1 VTGEAGELRRRLG
14 PTAWVVFEELLLAST
29 GPATACCAS
38 VSVRS
43 LAASSGLAKDTVARA
58 LVRLRAA
65 GLVAVTQSRSTGGV
79 FAASN
84 YELRIPPGIVLDDSP
99 TPAPDTAAPDDP
111 ASITRPTTRPTVDPT
126 VAVDGF
132 AARPRVG
139 RLTGSPVVMTSRRL
153 TNCRNRQVPAGRV
166 GTSVGMCVRCWV

>member
-1 VTGEAGELRRRLG
+1 MSTDPDRRVVVTGEAGELRRRLG

-29 GPATACCAS
+29 GPTIACCAS

-43 LAASSGLAKDTVARA
+43 LASSSGLAKDTVARA

-84 YELRIPPGIVLDDSP
+84 YELRIPLGIVLDESH
-99 TPAPDTAAPDDP
+99 TWMPDTAAPDDH
-111 ASITRPTTRPTVDPT
+111 ASITRPMRPRPTRPSRS
-126 VAVDGF
+126 A
-132 AARPRVG
+132 
-139 RLTGSPVVMTSRRL
+139 GSQLALVL
-153 TNCRNRQVPAGRV
+153 DD
-166 GTSVGMCVRCWV
+166 

>member
-1 VTGEAGELRRRLG
+1 MSTEHTRRVVVTGEASELRRRLG

-43 LAASSGLAKDTVARA
+43 LASSAGLAKDTVARA

-79 FAASN
+79 FAASK
-84 YELRIPPGIVLDDSP
+84 YELQVPLGIVLDDSP
-99 TPAPDTAAPDDP
+99 APATNTAAPDVP
-111 ASITRPTTRPTVDPT
+111 ASISRPTHTRPTRSS
-126 VAVDGF
+126 
-132 AARPRVG
+132 
-139 RLTGSPVVMTSRRL
+139 RLAGSQLAPVL
-153 TNCRNRQVPAGRV
+153 EA
-166 GTSVGMCVRCWV
+166 

>member
-1 VTGEAGELRRRLG
+1 MSTDPGRRVVVTAEAGALRRRLG

-29 GPATACCAS
+29 GPETGCGAS

-43 LAASSGLAKDTVARA
+43 LAASLGLAKDTVARA

-84 YELRIPPGIVLDDSP
+84 YELHVPSGIVLDHAATS
-99 TPAPDTAAPDDP
+99 APDTAQPIDT
-111 ASITRPTTRPTVDPT
+111 ASTARSTRPTRPM
-126 VAVDGF
+126 
-132 AARPRVG
+132 RS
-139 RLTGSPVVMTSRRL
+139 TGSQLALVL
-153 TNCRNRQVPAGRV
+153 DA
-166 GTSVGMCVRCWV
+166 